1 MAVEE
6 EYDVSF
12 AELSKQISLLIMDDD
27 KGELHAQFPQLPR
40 QIIVPPYYGFEA
52 ACRRE
57 SRGTGVFIPRAAV
70 PRRKNKSRK
79 PIQAD
84 IGQEDSK
91 TPPAGD
97 FPWRRQ

>member
-40 QIIVPPYYGFEA
+40 QVVNFF
-52 ACRRE
+52 
-57 SRGTGVFIPRAAV
+57 TL
-70 PRRKNKSRK
+70 
-79 PIQAD
+79 
-84 IGQEDSK
+84 
-91 TPPAGD
+91 
-97 FPWRRQ
+97 